1 MKVSLV
7 VMNPGKTEG
16 HAIPITLSQFIIG
29 RDPQCNLRPASPVIS
44 KRHCAIL
51 VKNGKVT
58 LRDFDSTNGTFI
70 GENQVKGEVPLD
82 NDNILKVGPLTFKV
96 VIERPVT
103 VEKPTPPP
111 AKKLP
116 GSEDDVA
123 NMLLSLQED
132 DVETADE
139 EPGNVPGGSTV
150 MDVKAMPAM
159 TTTLTEN
166 PKPIPPPAKS
176 VTPPPV
182 PKAQKSITPPPVA
195 KSATPPPPQKSAT
208 PPPPTMEAQPEPEPE
223 REVYPRPE
231 VKKPEEKKPDDKK
244 PPAHASARDAAKAIL
259 EKMYKRP
266 RGSG

>member
-70 GENQVKGEVPLD
+70 DETQVKGEVPLN
-82 NDNILKVGPLTFKV
+82 NDNVLKVGPLTFKV
-96 VIERPVT
+96 VIEKPVT
-103 VEKPTPPP
+103 VDKPTPPP

-116 GSEDDVA
+116 GSEDDVG
-123 NMLLSLQED
+123 NMLLSLQEN
-132 DVETADE
+132 E
-139 EPGNVPGGSTV
+139 EELPVAEEEAKVPGGSTV
-150 MDVKAMPAM
+150 MDVQAMPPM
-159 TTTLTEN
+159 TTLAET
-166 PKPIPPPAKS
+166 PPPVSRAAVKS
-176 VTPPPV
+176 VTPPPQ
-182 PKAQKSITPPPVA
+182 PKSATPPPVQKSITPPPV
-195 KSATPPPPQKSAT
+195 QKSAT
-208 PPPPTMEAQPEPEPE
+208 PPPPTVEPQPEPV

-231 VKKPEEKKPDDKK
+231 AKKPEEKKPDEK
-244 PPAHASARDAAKAIL
+244 PKPQHASARDAAKAIL

-266 RGSG
+266 RGG